1 MKREQLQTN
10 DFSYNL
16 PEERIAKY
24 PLPVRNHSKLL
35 VYQNGQIKED
45 IFEGLEKYLPE
56 DSLLVFNNTRV
67 LAARLHFA
75 KATGAHI
82 EVFCLEPYQTPVEEA
97 LCATRTC
104 TWACMVGNLK
114 RFKAG
119 DTLKLNIAGTE
130 LRAQRIQRREDD
142 VLVQFEWDG
151 GINFS
156 SILQEAGE
164 VPLPPY
170 LNRET
175 EDTDREQYQT
185 VYAEREGAVAAP
197 TAGLHF
203 VGDQVKELQQKGHD
217 LAYLTL
223 HVGAGTFKPVK
234 AKKLVD
240 HSMHAERIVVNR
252 SMLEQMSKNSKSVIC
267 VGTTSLRSIESLYWL
282 AVKMKGGEFAAV
294 PNVNQEDA
302 YKLSQEMTVP
312 EAFQYLLD
320 YMTNENLEQLDFHS
334 GLYIMPGYPWQVID
348 GLITNFHQPQST
360 LLALIAAF
368 IGEDWKKVY
377 EYALTHDFRFLSYGD
392 SSLLLR

>member
-1 MKREQLQTN
+1 
-10 DFSYNL
+10 
-16 PEERIAKY
+16 
-24 PLPVRNHSKLL
+24 
-35 VYQNGQIKED
+35 
-45 IFEGLEKYLPE
+45 
-56 DSLLVFNNTRV
+56 
-67 LAARLHFA
+67 
-75 KATGAHI
+75 
-82 EVFCLEPYQTPVEEA
+82 
-97 LCATRTC
+97 
-104 TWACMVGNLK
+104 
-114 RFKAG
+114 
-119 DTLKLNIAGTE
+119 
-130 LRAQRIQRREDD
+130 
-142 VLVQFEWDG
+142 
-151 GINFS
+151 
-156 SILQEAGE
+156 
-164 VPLPPY
+164 
-170 LNRET
+170 
-175 EDTDREQYQT
+175 
-185 VYAEREGAVAAP
+185 
-197 TAGLHF
+197 
-203 VGDQVKELQQKGHD
+203 LQQKGHD

-302 YKLSQEMTVP
+302 YRLSQEMTVP

-320 YMTNENLEQLDFHS
+320 YMTYENLEQLDFHS